1 MSMQSKKTV
10 YVPVSGSGKQVYHT
24 DQGAG
29 GWHTIARAGSGKQV
43 YHTDRE
49 CTHLSRSV
57 VREISLDVLHEDST
71 ECVRCE
77 RGHGGGGVRSRAP
90 PSTKIPLYILTLI
103 TSTNVQF

>member
-1 MSMQSKKTV
+1 MQSKKTV
-10 YVPVSGSGKQVYHT
+10 YVPVS
-24 DQGAG
+24 
-29 GWHTIARAGSGKQV
+29 GSGKQV

-77 RGHGGGGVRSRAP
+77 RGHGGGGVRSREDRRLP
-90 PSTKIPLYILTLI
+90 ECPVCGEEITNDVPSHLR
-103 TSTNVQF
+103 NDCDGA